1 MKKLTQ
7 WPESTRTHITWCRT
21 IILFTLCL
29 QRNVRKKKKKTLI
42 RERNFTFYRK
52 GLIFFLCSYSGSTW
66 DLSAALIIG
75 SFLSMYHFQV
85 HFSRRVTSDHSLVW
99 SIQNKEHFMPEAS
112 DEFNIPVCSARR
124 VPSWAHWSLA
134 LLSIP
139 CRIWGEIR
147 IIRKF

>member
-29 QRNVRKKKKKTLI
+29 QRNVRKKKKDI
-42 RERNFTFYRK
+42 DQRK
-52 GLIFFLCSYSGSTW
+52 KFHILQKRADFFPVFLYWLHMGFICYSNYWLIFIYISL
-66 DLSAALIIG
+66 
-75 SFLSMYHFQV
+75 QV

-112 DEFNIPVCSARR
+112 DGFNIPVCSARR